1 MCTCLFS
8 SRVISFINPILIV
21 SGKKIWL
28 VSLLASFVIL
38 EFVLTTCEYSVNYF
52 YHFYWQIYKVF
63 FYKGWVHESLLLVYR
78 LQYDLPLKSVR
89 MESFLDLL
97 SLDWLLKLTNSIN
110 AVTDI
115 LITAALIALLHRSRT
130 GFRRSDNMINR
141 LILFTVNTGA
151 LTSILAI
158 IIVIMVCIDR
168 YILIILN
175 SEENFRFSYILPP
188 SFTLHFTA
196 ALVDVRINYLMSFI
210 LEVTYFRLPYSWSSL
225 YEHTSRNVMSRKLS

>member
-1 MCTCLFS
+1 
-8 SRVISFINPILIV
+8 
-21 SGKKIWL
+21 
-28 VSLLASFVIL
+28 
-38 EFVLTTCEYSVNYF
+38 
-52 YHFYWQIYKVF
+52 
-63 FYKGWVHESLLLVYR
+63 
-78 LQYDLPLKSVR
+78 

-115 LITAALIALLHRSRT
+115 LITATLIALLHRSRT

-175 SEENFRFSYILPP
+175 SEESFRFSYILPP

-210 LEVTYFRLPYSWSSL
+210 LEVTYFRLPYS
-225 YEHTSRNVMSRKLS
+225 